1 MKWKLI
7 GKIANTLTKAPMT
20 PKLVS
25 LRYSKGLD
33 LLVVLRKGYKYR
45 GMWAATGKRQLK
57 KTHLGYRQQ
66 CEKEQIPLTSIRH
79 MIR

>member
-1 MKWKLI
+1 M
-7 GKIANTLTKAPMT
+7 TKAPIT

-45 GMWAATGKRQLK
+45 GMCAATRK
-57 KTHLGYRQQ
+57 H
-66 CEKEQIPLTSIRH
+66 
-79 MIR
+79 